1 MLCHSLHC
9 LSSSPPP
16 LSAQTGIYRAAH
28 NQLLAHAA
36 AVKVYRDKYQPT
48 QKGRIGITLNSDY
61 KQVRQPQPNNPW
73 TDRR

>member
-1 MLCHSLHC
+1 MLCPSHSTAC
-9 LSSSPPP
+9 PPPLSPP

-61 KQVRQPQPNNPW
+61 KQVRASHKPNNS
-73 TDRR
+73 